1 MDLNKI
7 FLKINL
13 HSQASSKIVVNNLI
27 LVNKINLLLN
37 LNFLNVKKDKKKL
50 KLIFQNKT
58 LKKLEK
64 KKLLVNNHIKIIL

>member
-37 LNFLNVKKDKKKL
+37 LNCLNVKKDKKKL